1 MTFFIFDGVPGLDS
15 CLLTSHPIYIIKSIF
30 EKMKM
35 DDEEYTNKYINL
47 RILKSIQE
55 YLSAE
60 NGAPSALY
68 PINVPDDLLY
78 QVTRLQGAEKADK
91 LIHHIFGLGLKI
103 WSDNL
108 FNDVFG
114 SNESLEAFVKMVKE
128 RNRK

>member
-1 MTFFIFDGVPGLDS
+1 M
-15 CLLTSHPIYIIKSIF
+15 
-30 EKMKM
+30 E
-35 DDEEYTNKYINL
+35 DEEYTKKYINL

-55 YLSAE
+55 YFSSE
-60 NGAPSALY
+60 SEAPSALY
-68 PINVPDDLLY
+68 PIKVPNDLLY
-78 QVTRLQGAEKADK
+78 QVTRLQGAEKVDN

-114 SNESLEAFVKMVKE
+114 SNQSLEEFVELVKE